1 MLAITR
7 SWRATSES
15 QSRCRASSRS
25 SMMSLDEMADLL
37 GGRAAEELVF
47 GDRSAGSAG
56 DFQRVGEIAHK
67 LVCDLGMSDALGPL
81 PYGSADGRI
90 PSEEGAR
97 IIHREARR
105 LADNAYQRARAV
117 LVASS
122 DSLDGVAMALL
133 ERETVTAVEFEALL
147 GPARRPRGVC
157 CNPGG
162 SASIGNQLL
171 DTPRID

>member
-1 MLAITR
+1 MVHL
-7 SWRATSES
+7 ES
-15 QSRCRASSRS
+15 VL
-25 SMMSLDEMADLL
+25 LDEMADLL

-56 DFQRVGEIAHK
+56 DLQRVGEIAHK

-90 PSEEGAR
+90 PSEEEAR
-97 IIHREARR
+97 LIHREARR

-117 LVASS
+117 LVASR
-122 DSLDGVAMALL
+122 DSLDGVGMALL

-147 GPARRPRGVC
+147 GPATQASRRLLQ
-157 CNPGG
+157 PGWERLHRQP
-162 SASIGNQLL
+162 AS
-171 DTPRID
+171 